1 MARKSPERPWRS
13 VLPWL
18 VSAALLIYLFGY
30 ATDWEKLRAATER
43 ANVPLF
49 LLYATADR
57 LAFFLIW
64 TWFSAMALRRFVVQ
78 VPVRS
83 VFAIRGGSE
92 LARVVSNPLSDAAF
106 FVGMVQLSGGRIDAV
121 VASAFVPVVSHLFIM
136 LVQMTIALPF
146 LSGGLAGNPGVT
158 TAAGILW
165 SITIGCA
172 VLVRLSGSRHL
183 RFAWVRPVREWIER
197 FPLRELVPFVV
208 GFALLALFDIQI
220 QWLASR
226 AFGIEIDWAAI
237 AARIPLVYLS
247 FAIPTLGNFG
257 TRELTWAALFS
268 DYGSR
273 DALIAYGFAINA
285 IFLVLNALI
294 GVIFLRRAL
303 ELIAAVRRARRES
316 PGVPRPILHDPT
328 DQ

>member
-1 MARKSPERPWRS
+1 MAQKPPERPWRS

-18 VSAALLIYLFGY
+18 VSAALLVYVFGY
-30 ATDWEKLRAATER
+30 ATDWDQLRGATER
-43 ANVPLF
+43 ANIPAF
-49 LLYATADR
+49 IFYAAADR

-64 TWFSAMALRRFVVQ
+64 TYFSAMALRRFVVQ
-78 VPVRS
+78 VPMRS

-106 FVGMVQLSGGRIDAV
+106 FVGMVQLAGGRIDAV

-136 LVQMTIALPF
+136 LVQMTLAMPF
-146 LSGGLAGNPGVT
+146 LPGGIAANPGVA

-165 SITIGCA
+165 AITLGCA
-172 VLVRLSGSRHL
+172 VLVRLAGSRHARL
-183 RFAWVRPVREWIER
+183 DWVRPVRDWFER
-197 FPLRELVPFVV
+197 FSLRELVPFLL
-208 GFALLALFDIQI
+208 GFAVLAAFDIHI

-226 AFGIEIDWAAI
+226 AFGIEIEWAAI

-268 DYGSR
+268 DFGSR
-273 DALIAYGFAINA
+273 DALIAYAFAINA
-285 IFLVLNALI
+285 IFLVLNAVI
-294 GVIFLRRAL
+294 GVIFLPRAL
-303 ELIAAVRRARRES
+303 ELIAAVRRARREGM
-316 PGVPRPILHDPT
+316 GVPKPILHDPT

>member
-1 MARKSPERPWRS
+1 MAQKPPQRPWRS

-18 VSAALLIYLFGY
+18 VSAALLLYVFGY

-43 ANVPLF
+43 ANLPLF

-78 VPVRS
+78 VPTRS

-92 LARVVSNPLSDAAF
+92 LARAVSNPLSDAAF

-146 LSGGLAGNPGVT
+146 LPGGLAANPGVT

-172 VLVRLSGSRHL
+172 VLVRLAGSRQL

-208 GFALLALFDIQI
+208 GFALLSLFDIQI

-303 ELIAAVRRARRES
+303 ELIAAVRRAGRES